1 MIVLVCST
9 IKYLDTLS
17 NLTYMNFFMDTR
29 VLFFST
35 FFLQTSIF
43 FWHGTAESLLDGAY
57 VQVRVTVY
65 YLNFFLYITPA
76 A

>member
-1 MIVLVCST
+1 MEYS
-9 IKYLDTLS
+9 
-17 NLTYMNFFMDTR
+17 FF
-29 VLFFST
+29 LLFST
-35 FFLQTSIF
+35 FFFLQTSIF

-76 A
+76 ALLTLLRII